1 MTTSKRIGWVG
12 LSVLALLAA
21 LGVQIMASMLVVVP
35 YAIVEGFQA
44 GMQAAAQGT
53 DVSEFT
59 ADFMNNI
66 GDMMGIVLIVV
77 GILLLIVFIP
87 WFYFGC
93 GRQKITGETI
103 KRAFSPRTLLIV
115 LVIAVGLN
123 YGINCLL
130 QLVYVWAPQL
140 LEDYMELMEN
150 SGLGVNAWANAAAVI
165 LAPLGEELI
174 FRGVAFYYAR
184 KAVTGMRNA
193 HAAFWI
199 ANCIQALLFGIYHMN
214 LVQGVYA
221 FFIGLALGY
230 LCQKYHSLIPG
241 MLAHFVFNGMSAV
254 LGDGIYTWIPES
266 ALWYVLV
273 GTAGI
278 ALVLAAMFLNGPAV
292 SKNEQNIAQS

>member
-1 MTTSKRIGWVG
+1 MTGAKRVGWVG
-12 LSVLALLAA
+12 MSILAFLTA
-21 LGVQIMASMLVVVP
+21 LGVQVLASVVVILP
-35 YAIVEGFQA
+35 YSFVKGIQA

-53 DVSEFT
+53 DVSDFT
-59 ADFMNNI
+59 ADIMNSM
-66 GDMMGIVLIVV
+66 GDMMGIVLMVV
-77 GILLLIVFIP
+77 GVLLLAVFIP

-93 GRQKITGETI
+93 GRQKITGETV
-103 KRAFSPRTLLIV
+103 KRVFSPRALLMV

-130 QLVYVWAPQL
+130 QLVYTQAPQL

-150 SGLGVNAWANAAAVI
+150 SGLGVNVWANAAAVI

-184 KAVTGMRNA
+184 KAVTGMKNPR
-193 HAAFWI
+193 AAFWI
-199 ANCIQALLFGIYHMN
+199 ANSIQALLFGIYHMN
-214 LVQGVYA
+214 LVQGLYA

-241 MLAHFVFNGMSAV
+241 MLAHFLFNGMSAV
-254 LGDGIYTWIPES
+254 LGEGIYTWIPES

-273 GTAGI
+273 GAAGV
-278 ALVLAAMFLNGPAV
+278 ALVL
-292 SKNEQNIAQS
+292 IADRKSVV